1 MKVLVTASLLVLA
14 LSAMAQQDLFQWRIA
29 AHAGLDRS
37 LGDIES
43 SYSNVAWNRS
53 RVYGLEISK
62 ALGYGLSL
70 GLEANSSRLSG
81 YDVKSGRNDR
91 ALNFMSKLRT
101 VQLDLTFRMDNGKLL
116 KYDARFAPF
125 LSFGVG
131 AGRYDTFGDLYSAS
145 GSRYYYWSDAT
156 IRDQAETGSNAATAQ
171 VIQPDGDFETRL
183 TDLATEDGKPT
194 NQDFLF
200 IPARIGVKW
209 RICDRFAAEV
219 FYGFNWTFTDFID
232 DVHGEY
238 PVRPPQDALAYASN
252 PTGRTGMRGDSE
264 TDDKYHTLG
273 LNLAYYFG
281 RRSHSFRMNPIY
293 VDDRSLPP
301 PPAPKPVV
309 APKPAPPKPS
319 VQRNVVIN
327 VERIVVGS
335 LSVDTLVVGHLIRQ
349 DTATRDTSRSYTI
362 RKTKLDS
369 IMARDSLQ
377 IGGMDSLGRDSLGLA
392 RMDSLNTQGPDSL
405 RVPLKLD
412 TITPQAPD
420 TARRLVIDS
429 IQPDR
434 PDSLVPALR
443 MDTARAF
450 PPDTARH
457 SGMDRLGPASQLDT
471 LIHVPVDT
479 TEIILP
485 DSLREGRLKQ
495 APQGPKEQTS
505 GIVQAPLVVQDT
517 VLLQSGQP
525 ERGRVDTVHIDRP
538 VPGTRFEQ
546 QTPLIIH
553 QPEPRDQQVRT
564 ETRTVPVPV
573 IVTKKETVKETV
585 QVPVLQDSLRKL
597 QVENDRLRH
606 IADSLRNAATG
617 IRKADTTLVKRDT
630 TTMPPGIRA
639 GDYAG
644 IIARLQAARIATLE
658 RYIKVMDNTA
668 NAAETDS
675 LKQRIAEMD
684 KELEAMRASLAASK
698 DSTAAPKAAG
708 MEEVLLDTV
717 TFSTGSSRVGSTA
730 RLQLLETGK
739 RLAAAKVE
747 RVLVTGQ
754 TDRSGDAAFNKRLSQ
769 DRADAVKRVLV
780 EAGVPIGTI
789 MAKGLGEQLARH
801 VYDEKERVVVV
812 QAVLRN
818 GGSPK

>member
-1 MKVLVTASLLVLA
+1 MRVLVTASLFVLA
-14 LSAMAQQDLFQWRIA
+14 LSAIAQQDLFQWRIA

-43 SYSNVAWNRS
+43 SYSDVAWNRS

-125 LSFGVG
+125 LSIGVG

-145 GSRYYYWSDAT
+145 GSRYYYWDDGT
-156 IRDQAETGSNAATAQ
+156 IRDQAGTGANAATAQ
-171 VIQPDGDFETRL
+171 VIEPDGNFETRL
-183 TDLATEDGKPT
+183 TDLATEDGKPR

-219 FYGFNWTFTDFID
+219 FYGFNWTFTDLID

-238 PVRPPQDALAYASN
+238 PARPQQDALAYASN
-252 PTGRTGMRGDSE
+252 PTGRTGMRGDPN

-281 RRSHSFRMNPIY
+281 RRSHSFRMNPVY
-293 VDDRSLPP
+293 VDDRPLPP
-301 PPAPKPVV
+301 PPAPKTVV

-319 VQRNVVIN
+319 VQRNVVNN

-335 LSVDTLVVGHLIRQ
+335 LSVDTLVVGHLQKRDTTAR
-349 DTATRDTSRSYTI
+349 DTAQTFTI
-362 RKTKLDS
+362 PKAKLDS

-377 IGGMDSLGRDSLGLA
+377 IGGMDSLGRA
-392 RMDSLNTQGPDSL
+392 RTDSL

-412 TITPQAPD
+412 TIAPQAPD
-420 TARRLVIDS
+420 TAHRTVIDS
-429 IQPDR
+429 IRPNR
-434 PDSLVPALR
+434 PDSLVQALR

-450 PPDTARH
+450 PPDTTRH
-457 SGMDRLGPASQLDT
+457 SGMDRLGPASPFDT

-505 GIVQAPLVVQDT
+505 GIVQAPLIVQDT

-573 IVTKKETVKETV
+573 IVTKKETVKETA
-585 QVPVLQDSLRKL
+585 QVPALRDSLRKM

-617 IRKADTTLVKRDT
+617 IRKADTMLVKRDT
-630 TTMPPGIRA
+630 TPMPPGIRA

-658 RYIKVMDNTA
+658 RYIKVMDNSA

-698 DSTAAPKAAG
+698 DSTAAPNVAG
-708 MEEVLLDTV
+708 MEEILLDTV
-717 TFSTGSSRVGSTA
+717 IFSTGSSLVGNSA
-730 RLQLLETGK
+730 RLQLLKTGK
-739 RLAAAKVE
+739 RLAATKVE
-747 RVLVTGQ
+747 HVLVTGQ
-754 TDRSGDAAFNKRLSQ
+754 TDRSGNAAFNKRLSQ

-818 GGSPK
+818 GGPPK